1 MRLSGTI
8 HEYIARK
15 EGKERGWGMRGGGGR
30 GWEKKQSGQERT

>member
-15 EGKERGWGMRGGGGR
+15 EGKERGGR